1 MPAGRRQVPRGVP
14 SNSTTGR
21 SRRPTFDRTTGGP
34 NGVGR
39 RDVPPPEARDI
50 RSATPPLL
58 RQRAEWS
65 PQADCSSRSSS
76 GSSALSSWSSA
87 ARARSAAN
95 VFAESKGEKP
105 SHRPAQDLRVP
116 RRLLLPIKQSP
127 RAAAGSRVAAPVLAV
142 LAELGGELG
151 WGEDRQFA
159 AEAEEVLVAGHEE
172 CVARDRKS

>member
-1 MPAGRRQVPRGVP
+1 MVA
-14 SNSTTGR
+14 
-21 SRRPTFDRTTGGP
+21 
-34 NGVGR
+34 
-39 RDVPPPEARDI
+39 
-50 RSATPPLL
+50 
-58 RQRAEWS
+58 
-65 PQADCSSRSSS
+65 SSRLLIPILIWLVCAELMEQRRA
-76 GSSALSSWSSA
+76 GAAAGAVA